1 MAANEEYVYQ
11 VAFEITGQR
20 DVQTAIALL
29 EEMVAAGENVVNGVD
44 LEKFLPAL
52 KDVSAAAKTATAGL
66 DGMARVLAAQE
77 RIWNETLDPMERHK
91 RLLEEIEKIQY
102 SRKSPAAQETADLNK
117 AAAEQKAAI
126 KEIEDAEKNLTKQL
140 EAELAKQEK
149 AHKEHVAKY
158 TAAYN
163 AGMKQD
169 EANAKANTKA
179 REAEAKKA
187 ADAELKAY
195 QASVAA
201 QEAEVKQLQ
210 ALRKDAYQEF
220 PKVVQAA
227 QSKELADLRKH
238 IEQKYQAERDYA
250 DRVAKVR
257 AVRDSQ
263 VARGTRGDRDYE
275 NWWKNQLD
283 TQEEQQFANLARTSY
298 ALNDL
303 ARAYAVVG
311 TAITATTAASAALTL
326 QHERQFA
333 SVARVTGVTGDAFN
347 KLRDDLGEIPTQM
360 NVAFGEIAEIAT
372 LAGQLDIP
380 ANAIASFTE
389 TVAKFAATTDVSVDR
404 AARAIGRTAQLTGTA
419 ANEYENLASAIYATG
434 VTAVATEGEI
444 LAITEQIATAGDL
457 AGFANHEIVALS
469 SALASLGVRP
479 EAARG
484 SMMRIFNTMTVAVA
498 DQSEALD
505 QLAHVSR
512 MSAEEFAS
520 AWQSNPQQAFSAF
533 VQGMQSMQDAGGNT
547 NQMLKD
553 LGIGAVRD
561 IRALQVLANNYDVY
575 AQALGVTAQ
584 AYAEGTALSEGFA
597 QQQDNVLDKVGKL
610 VNTFKEIA
618 SQSEALLKVLHP
630 LIDGI
635 QNLASTYL
643 EFSQTGVGQGVN
655 TVIGGFT
662 ALVGL
667 TLLAQSGM
675 MKFVQVGMRAVTFG
689 REFRVS
695 TLQSAS
701 AIRALAVSLGIEST
715 AQQDAIVKKVQA
727 TQASRAQTAANTV
740 ESVSWRAK
748 GDSIRTAATALIA
761 VGKES
766 PRVMGTL
773 RAFLGMGAIGL
784 AIGGVTLALQH
795 FIEKSKSAHDIASEM
810 FDGFAGLN
818 EAVLKDTKDHLNDVS
833 EAFSTWNVYTEDA
846 VKQQVASNIEL
857 GQAMGL
863 YGDLAEKVD
872 GTTTS
877 LNENTL
883 ALGKNTQE
891 WLAKSLSGNEAIQE
905 MAQNYGDVLSEVGFD
920 WQELLEAFST
930 DPSGAGAS
938 NYIDGLIADLR
949 ELQRVEEEALAR
961 RYDEMGPTARASKAY
976 GVELLMI
983 SSRYE
988 GLTNTLNN
996 SVRPAFE
1003 GVSEELKNFSTQQA
1017 LSAAMMGMTVEEFN
1031 EFNDAADESAFKAG
1045 TTVKDFVALQ
1055 TAIGNFGVSLGEN
1068 GDLISAFGEEGQATF
1083 SGMAGVVDAMVKQ
1096 AGDNTDLLTESLIQL
1111 AYGMNEAGVVVSDEA
1126 NYIGE
1131 VLTQLTGETYN
1142 LDFSS
1147 EFAINQIDAFLLK
1160 AIDAQKAVAALA
1172 KRNMANSPAMY
1183 YDPASG
1189 GLKDNEVYNKALQE
1203 YNDATA
1209 SAAELEQLRQSGL
1222 NNLTRIQKVNKSQT
1236 DKNTEA
1242 NKRNAKSSRDQANA
1256 VRTLS
1261 DYVSDLSSVLSDAS
1275 LFRFGVGNAEDAIAS
1290 AWDTLADKTVKNL
1303 LDIDRAFTQLFS
1315 VSNAGDAVTSTFYSM
1330 VDAALAAERAVRDAV
1345 ENIIQLQADLAGLSA
1360 DETILEYRLEIAE
1373 KYGNT
1378 LNAEL
1383 LRARLDENRADQ
1395 LSKQNDLLDAQTAK
1409 IKAQEDASTKLKGDS
1424 RGAIANRAS
1433 VQTLVRDYAEYVE
1446 SLANAGMGVK
1456 DLQKQIKRSRSDFLN
1471 QASSLGYSRAELEE
1485 FAGVFDLLVS
1495 AQQGLTLV
1503 GQTQDA
1509 RDNRQ
1514 AMQNLSRAYQ
1524 DYILELIR
1532 SGASQETITRA
1543 IDRSEK
1549 EFYDQ
1554 GVALGFS
1561 QKELD
1566 KYAASF
1572 TDLRTV
1578 VGKLPKTVTVSVK
1591 ADTDPATRAV
1601 NEWIAKNTKGKGVS
1615 APISVPVNVDTRGL
1629 DYGAEK
1635 TRRYLDFMNASRLY
1649 QDALSPYNPSLA
1661 STRWTTMNNAKKAY
1675 DNYWDGG
1682 YVGAGGKYEPRGIV
1696 HGGEYVFRK
1705 DQVNQSTGKPFMASA
1720 MSVAGGG
1727 GPVMVELSPRDRAL
1741 LAQQVVVQMNG
1752 SVVARATNS
1761 SNRNSGVTGA
1771 A

>member
-1 MAANEEYVYQ
+1 MAANEEYIYQ
-11 VAFEITGQR
+11 VAFEVTGQR

-29 EEMVAAGENVVNGVD
+29 EEMVAAGESVVNGID
-44 LEKFLPAL
+44 LTTLLPAL
-52 KDVSAAAKTATAGL
+52 KEVSSAAKTAASGL

-77 RIWNETLDPMERHK
+77 RIWQETLDPMERHK

-126 KEIEDAEKNLTKQL
+126 KEIEDAEKNLTKQI
-140 EAELAKQEK
+140 EVELAKQEK
-149 AHKEHVAKY
+149 AHKDHVAKY
-158 TAAYN
+158 TAAYES
-163 AGMKQD
+163 GMKQD
-169 EANAKANTKA
+169 EANAKANAKA
-179 REAEAKKA
+179 LEAEAKKA

-195 QASVAA
+195 RDSVAA

-210 ALRKDAYQEF
+210 AIRKDAYQEF

-250 DRVAKVR
+250 SRVARVR
-257 AVRDSQ
+257 AERDRQ
-263 VARGTRGDRDYE
+263 VAQGTRGDRDYE
-275 NWWKNQLD
+275 NWWKSQLD
-283 TQEEQQFANLARTSY
+283 AQDDQQFANLARTSY

-303 ARAYAVVG
+303 ARAYTVVG
-311 TAITATTAASAALTL
+311 TAITATTAASAALTF

-347 KLRDDLGEIPTQM
+347 KLRDDLGEIPTRM
-360 NVAFGEIAEIAT
+360 NLAFGDIAEIAT

-380 ANAIASFTE
+380 ANAIANFTE
-389 TVAKFAATTDVSVDR
+389 VVAMFAATTDVSVDR

-505 QLAHVSR
+505 QLARVSR
-512 MSAEEFAS
+512 MSADEFAD
-520 AWQSNPQQAFSAF
+520 AWRSNPQQAFSAF

-547 NQMLKD
+547 NKMLKD

-561 IRALQVLANNYDVY
+561 IRALEVLANNYEVY

-584 AYAEGTALSEGFA
+584 AYAEGTALSAGFA
-597 QQQDNVLDKVGKL
+597 QQQDNILDKVGKL
-610 VNTFKEIA
+610 VNTLKEIA
-618 SQSEALLKVLHP
+618 SQSEALLKALHP

-635 QNLASTYL
+635 QALASTYL

-695 TLQSAS
+695 SLESAS
-701 AIRALAVSLGIEST
+701 AIRALAVSLGIESK

-740 ESVSWRAK
+740 ESASWRAK
-748 GDSIRTAATALIA
+748 GDSIRTAATALVA
-761 VGKES
+761 VGKQS

-773 RAFLGMGAIGL
+773 KSFLGMGAIGL

-795 FIEKSKSAHDIASEM
+795 FVEQSKSAHQRASEM

-818 EAVLKDTKDHLNDVS
+818 EAVLKDTKEHLNGVS
-833 EAFSTWNVYTEDA
+833 EAFSTWNVQTDET
-846 VKQQVASNIEL
+846 VKQQVASNIQL

-872 GTTTS
+872 GSTAS
-877 LNENTL
+877 LDENTL

-891 WLAKSLSGNEAIQE
+891 WLAKSLSGNETIQK
-905 MAQNYGDVLSEVGFD
+905 MAQDYGDVLNEVGFD
-920 WQELLEAFST
+920 WQELLKAFSS
-930 DPSGAGAS
+930 DSSGAGAS
-938 NYIDGLIADLR
+938 NYIDGLIADLD
-949 ELQRVEEEALAR
+949 ELAAVQRRIVAEEVTYSSGSAAVTAAGWAAIDAR
-961 RYDEMGPTARASKAY
+961 DRYDNLAE
-976 GVELLMI
+976 
-983 SSRYE
+983 
-988 GLTNTLNN
+988 TLKNA
-996 SVRPAFE
+996 VRPAFE
-1003 GVSEELKNFSTQQA
+1003 GVSEELKNFTTQQA

-1031 EFNDAADESAFKAG
+1031 DFNDVAEETAFKTG
-1045 TTVKDFVALQ
+1045 TAVKDFVALQ
-1055 TAIGNFGVSLGEN
+1055 TAIGNFGVALGEN
-1068 GDLISAFGEEGQATF
+1068 GDFISAYGEEGQATF

-1131 VLTQLTGETYN
+1131 VLTQLTGETYD

-1147 EFAINQIDAFLLK
+1147 EYAINQIDAFLLK

-1203 YNDATA
+1203 YNDAMA
-1209 SAAELEQLRQSGL
+1209 SAAELERLRQSGL
-1222 NNLTRIQKVNKSQT
+1222 NNLTRIQKINKSQT
-1236 DKNTEA
+1236 DKNTDA
-1242 NKRNAKSSRDQANA
+1242 NKRNAKSASAQADA

-1261 DYVSDLSSVLSDAS
+1261 DYVSDLSKVLSDAS
-1275 LFRFGVGNAEDAIAS
+1275 SFRFGVSNAEDAIANAWDALADQVAQSLVEVDKAFTRAFGIGNAEDAIS
-1290 AWDTLADKTVKNL
+1290 
-1303 LDIDRAFTQLFS
+1303 
-1315 VSNAGDAVTSTFYSM
+1315 STFYSM
-1330 VDAALAAERAVRDAV
+1330 VDAAEAAERAVRDAV
-1345 ENIIQLQADLAGLSA
+1345 ANINQLQADLAGLSA
-1360 DETILEYRLEIAE
+1360 DETILKYQLEIAE
-1373 KYGNT
+1373 KYDNT
-1378 LNAEL
+1378 LNAERI
-1383 LRARLDENRADQ
+1383 RAKLADNAAKQEQKRNDLIDARADK
-1395 LSKQNDLLDAQTAK
+1395 L
-1409 IKAQEDASTKLKGDS
+1409 KAEEDASTQLEGNT
-1424 RGAIANRAS
+1424 RAAIANRQAL
-1433 VQTLVRDYAEYVE
+1433 QDLIKQHADYLKALEL
-1446 SLANAGMGVK
+1446 SGMTEAQ
-1456 DLQKQIKRSRSDFLN
+1456 LQKETEKARKAFQQQAKQLGFNSQQVGVLSGVFKDFI
-1471 QASSLGYSRAELEE
+1471 QVEASTSRA
-1485 FAGVFDLLVS
+1485 
-1495 AQQGLTLV
+1495 LT
-1503 GQTQDA
+1503 GNTQNA

-1514 AMQNLSRAYQ
+1514 AIQEVAGAYQ
-1524 DYILELIR
+1524 QYILRLIE
-1532 SGASQETITRA
+1532 SGASQETVNAA
-1543 IDRSEK
+1543 IERSEK
-1549 EFYDQ
+1549 EFIAQ

-1561 QKELD
+1561 EAELK
-1566 KYAASF
+1566 KYSASF

-1578 VGKLPKTVTVSVK
+1578 ISKMPKDVTIAFD

-1601 NEWIAKNTKGKGVS
+1601 SEWRAKNT
-1615 APISVPVNVDTRGL
+1615 
-1629 DYGAEK
+1629 
-1635 TRRYLDFMNASRLY
+1635 
-1649 QDALSPYNPSLA
+1649 
-1661 STRWTTMNNAKKAY
+1661 
-1675 DNYWDGG
+1675 GG
-1682 YVGAGGKYEPRGIV
+1682 
-1696 HGGEYVFRK
+1696 
-1705 DQVNQSTGKPFMASA
+1705 
-1720 MSVAGGG
+1720 
-1727 GPVMVELSPRDRAL
+1727 
-1741 LAQQVVVQMNG
+1741 
-1752 SVVARATNS
+1752 
-1761 SNRNSGVTGA
+1761 
-1771 A
+1771 